1 MKNKQNHGKSSIIP
15 GLESFGN
22 QEKQKSKEKQIDE
35 LAVIALENYKCHKLL
50 RDYAAKIIELK
61 AIQLSI
67 DLKLQGEEREK
78 ALAKHDAEVMNQWSL
93 ILSRSTS
100 AINELKGIKYY
111 TDINAAADRLQREGY
126 EILDPSQSSEQL
138 NLF

>member
-1 MKNKQNHGKSSIIP
+1 MKSNQNRGKPPIIP
-15 GLESFGN
+15 GMELFDS
-22 QEKQKSKEKQIDE
+22 QEKQKSQKNQSDE
-35 LAVIALENYKCHKLL
+35 LAAIALENYKCHKLV

-61 AIQLSI
+61 AIQLSA
-67 DLKLQGEEREK
+67 DLKLHGEAREK
-78 ALAKHDAEVMNQWSL
+78 ALGKHDAEIMNQWSL

-126 EILDPSQSSEQL
+126 EILDPSQGNEQL

>member
-1 MKNKQNHGKSSIIP
+1 MENMKNTQNKENFQMIP
-15 GLESFGN
+15 GMESFDP
-22 QEKQKSKEKQIDE
+22 QKKQKPKIDE

-61 AIQLSI
+61 AIQLAT

-78 ALAKHDAEVMNQWSL
+78 ALSKHDAEVMNQWSL

-126 EILDPSQSSEQL
+126 EILDPSQGSEQL

>member
-1 MKNKQNHGKSSIIP
+1 MI
-15 GLESFGN
+15 L
-22 QEKQKSKEKQIDE
+22 
-35 LAVIALENYKCHKLL
+35 VIVLENYKCHKLL

-61 AIQLSI
+61 AIQLAT

-78 ALAKHDAEVMNQWSL
+78 ALSKHDAEVMNQWSL

-100 AINELKGIKYY
+100 PINELKGIKYY

-126 EILDPSQSSEQL
+126 EILDPSQAGEQL